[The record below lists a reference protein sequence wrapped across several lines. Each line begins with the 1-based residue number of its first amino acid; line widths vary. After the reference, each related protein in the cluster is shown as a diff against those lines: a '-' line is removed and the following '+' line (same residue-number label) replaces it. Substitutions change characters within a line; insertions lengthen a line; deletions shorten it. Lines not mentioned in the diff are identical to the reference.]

1 MYLEKNDFI
10 LFTGDSITDAGRK
23 RPIGEG
29 LWEGVGNGFV
39 RQVDNLVNAFY
50 PELNIRIANTG
61 ISGNTS
67 RDLAGR
73 WQSDALDLKPD
84 VTVLCIGVNDVWRQF
99 DEPTLTYSHVQPE
112 EYEINLR
119 RMLSSGKEA
128 FPKGMILL
136 TPYYMEPLKED
147 MMRKRMDEYGAIC
160 KKAAAEF
167 GFPCIDLQAI
177 FDEYFTKRHSCYI
190 TWDRVHPS
198 GPACMLMAKA
208 VFEKLGFSLCLEQV
222 R

>member
-39 RQVDNLVNAFY
+39 RQVDNLLNAFY

-61 ISGNTS
+61 TSGNTA
-67 RDLAGR
+67 RDLMGR
-73 WQSDALDLKPD
+73 WQQEVLDLKPD
-84 VTVLCIGVNDVWRQF
+84 LVVICIGVNDVWRQF
-99 DEPTLTYSHVQPE
+99 DEPTLTYSHVLPE
-112 EYEINLR
+112 EYEAHVR
-119 RMLSSGKEA
+119 QMLESGKTA
-128 FPKGMILL
+128 FKKGMILM

-147 MMRKRMDEYGAIC
+147 IMRKRMDEYGAIC
-160 KKAAAEF
+160 KKLAAEYDI
-167 GFPCIDLQAI
+167 PCIDLQAL
-177 FDEYFTKRHSCYI
+177 FDDYFTKRHSSYI

-198 GPACMLMAKA
+198 GPACTLMAKA
-208 VFEKLGFSLCLEQV
+208 VLEKLGLTLRLE
-222 R
+222 